1 MRDLHYDGAFARDF
15 NQASKSWSWAT
26 WHEVRAQEHATSRRL
41 LEEVFGP
48 ASEEGASD
56 MKGESDSKE

>member
-1 MRDLHYDGAFARDF
+1 MRDVHYDGAFANDF

-26 WHEVRAQEHATSRRL
+26 WHQIRVQEEATARRL

-48 ASEEGASD
+48 AAHDGASTL
-56 MKGESDSKE
+56 ESDGNGDQ